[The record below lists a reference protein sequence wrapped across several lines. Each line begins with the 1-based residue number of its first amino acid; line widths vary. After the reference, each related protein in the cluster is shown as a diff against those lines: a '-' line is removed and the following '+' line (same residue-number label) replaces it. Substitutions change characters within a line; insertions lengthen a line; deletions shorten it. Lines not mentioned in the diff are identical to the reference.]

1 MQSAATLIGG
11 NRASMQ
17 ALSSKRT
24 SQIRAKATGLKVVA
38 AGPPPAWPGRAPVP
52 DTIAQRSGPKAR
64 KIQEYCD

>member
-11 NRASMQ
+11 DRASMQ

-24 SQIRAKATGLKVVA
+24 CQIRTRATGLKVVA

-52 DTIAQRSGPKAR
+52 DTIAQRTGPKAS
-64 KIQEYCD
+64 KFEC